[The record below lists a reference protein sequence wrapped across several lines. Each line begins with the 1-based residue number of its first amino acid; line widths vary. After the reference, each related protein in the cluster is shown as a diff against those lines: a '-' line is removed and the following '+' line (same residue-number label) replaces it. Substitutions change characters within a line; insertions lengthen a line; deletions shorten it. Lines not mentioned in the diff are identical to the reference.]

1 MFPIPPSQ
9 NTLLEPDIPEVH
21 IFLQPSNLRGKL
33 ISNLQPCPN
42 SRFALRIIVHLAVYA
57 YLDHLLT
64 SAILPSRPCP
74 PVAPVRLLH
83 PR

>member
-9 NTLLEPDIPEVH
+9 NTLLETDIPEVH

-42 SRFALRIIVHLAVYA
+42 SHLAVYA
-57 YLDHLLT
+57 YLDHALT
-64 SAILPSRPCP
+64 SAI
-74 PVAPVRLLH
+74 
-83 PR
+83 